1 MYPKITLIILT
12 IAASGCS
19 PLRSTR
25 SERHETLAISDSTV
39 TELVRQE
46 FGRQIGTLRRTVVE
60 FYPPT
65 EYPEPSDDRF
75 PNPTD
80 TLRAVLPPPK
90 IPATSASR
98 QPVKRITYT
107 EVSTRN
113 DRAILTDSISH
124 SRINTAARNDVQ
136 EQTDEQSSSGVAWLK
151 WATVLAALTFLLL
164 LFLKLR

>member
-25 SERHETLAISDSTV
+25 SERHETLVISDSTV

-46 FGRQIGTLRRTVVE
+46 FGRQIGTLHRTVVE

-65 EYPEPSDDRF
+65 EYPEPSDERL

-90 IPATSASR
+90 IPAASVSR
-98 QPVKRITYT
+98 QPVKRIAYT

-113 DRAILTDSISH
+113 DRTTLTDSISH

-136 EQTDEQSSSGVAWLK
+136 EQTDEQPSSGVAWLN
-151 WATVLAALTFLLL
+151 WATVLVALTLLLL

>member
-1 MYPKITLIILT
+1 MYPRIPLIILT

-25 SERHETLAISDSTV
+25 SERHEMLPITDSTL
-39 TELVRQE
+39 TMLFRQE
-46 FGRQIGTLRRTVVE
+46 FERQIGTLHRTVVE

-65 EYPEPSDDRF
+65 EYPEPIDDRL

-80 TLRAVLPPPK
+80 TLRAVLSPPK
-90 IPATSASR
+90 IPAASVSR
-98 QPVKRITYT
+98 QPIKHISYT
-107 EVSTRN
+107 EVSMQN
-113 DRAILTDSISH
+113 DRTILTDSISH

-136 EQTDEQSSSGVAWLK
+136 EQTDEQPSSGVAWLK
-151 WATVLAALTFLLL
+151 WATALVALTLLLL